1 MKKNIIAPVAL
12 AAAGLLLLSACAGG
26 AEEAATEPAETT
38 TSTDTD
44 TETDTQA
51 AELSGEVIADGSS
64 TVGPF
69 TEAAAE
75 LFMEGEPGVRVT
87 VGISGTGGGFE
98 KFCNGETDLSGASRP
113 IKDEEA
119 ANCDAN
125 GIAYD
130 FITVANDALAVVINR
145 DNPIQCM
152 TVDQVSEI
160 WAKDSSVSTWADSSI
175 DVPADFASGEITL
188 YGPGT
193 DSGTFDYFT
202 EEINGEEGNIRTD
215 YVNIGEDDN
224 LAVSGVAGDVNAM
237 AFIPYSYFMENLD
250 EVKGVEIDGGE
261 GCNAPS
267 EDNLVAGTYNP
278 LGRSLFW
285 YASATAL
292 ERPETVAFFEFAIN
306 ENQPIADGAGFIS
319 LNDGQKT
326 DMLAV
331 VDRLAG
337 N

>member
-125 GIAYD
+125 GIEYD

>member
-51 AELSGEVIADGSS
+51 AELSGEVLADGSS

-75 LFMEGEPGVRVT
+75 SFMEGEPGVRVT

-125 GIAYD
+125 GIEYD
-130 FITVANDALAVVINR
+130 FITVANDALAVVVNR

-202 EEINGEEGNIRTD
+202 EEINGEGGNIRTD

-237 AFIPYSYFMENLD
+237 AFIPYSYFMENLE

-278 LGRSLFW
+278 LGRALFW

-292 ERPETVAFFEFAIN
+292 QRPETVAFFEYAIN
-306 ENQPIADGAGFIS
+306 ENKAIADGAGFIS